1 MLKASVAADHADQA
15 AEDRLAAV
23 LRRRQE
29 QEDDKV
35 ASTHLRRNG
44 LPTRVLIDKVRG
56 RWSSGPGGVDRQAG
70 SSSGIIGAIGRMI
83 SSRRRP
89 ASSRW
94 CSRPFFLRER
104 LEFDDEMVGTI
115 MDKRDPDKAGSA
127 STLALT
133 QGSASTPALTQGS
146 ASTPARGGKGGG
158 KGGGRGGMGGD
169 RGGGKGGKGGMG
181 RQGRRQGWRT
191 VSRQPGPQG
200 RRQLS

>member
-15 AEDRLAAV
+15 AEDRPAAV

-56 RWSSGPGGVDRQAG
+56 RWSSGPGGVDRQPG

-127 STLALT
+127 STFALT
-133 QGSASTPALTQGS
+133 QGSASTL
-146 ASTPARGGKGGG
+146 ARGGKGGG
-158 KGGGRGGMGGD
+158 KGGGRGFILLACTCGRYPLCWRVRLMHAIRCAGGS
-169 RGGGKGGKGGMG
+169 
-181 RQGRRQGWRT
+181 T
-191 VSRQPGPQG
+191 GP
-200 RRQLS
+200 

>member
-1 MLKASVAADHADQA
+1 MTRLLRRTSEGTACQPECSLTRS
-15 AEDRLAAV
+15 EDGGLAARGAWIGNRV
-23 LRRRQE
+23 Q
-29 QEDDKV
+29 V
-35 ASTHLRRNG
+35 PG
-44 LPTRVLIDKVRG
+44 LL
-56 RWSSGPGGVDRQAG
+56 
-70 SSSGIIGAIGRMI
+70 GAIGRMI

-127 STLALT
+127 STF
-133 QGSASTPALTQGS
+133 ALTQGS

-169 RGGGKGGKGGMG
+169 RGGGKGGKGGRG
-181 RQGRRQGWRT
+181 DKGGGKGGGQAHRA
-191 VSRQPGPQG
+191 SRATMRPIGPPAPQ
-200 RRQLS
+200 